1 MNRIEFSLTERER
14 EVLEL
19 IVDGLTDE
27 QIAHQLAITIHTA
40 NAHRK
45 KLLEKM
51 EVNNAASLV
60 REAFRKGMV
69 KLLFLLWMAELPF

>member
-1 MNRIEFSLTERER
+1 MITTTLTLTKREQ
-14 EVLEL
+14 EVLLL

-27 QIAHQLAITIHTA
+27 QIAHELSVSIH
-40 NAHRK
+40 NSNSYRK

-60 REAFRKGMV
+60 REAFRSGLV
-69 KLLFLLWMAELPF
+69 K